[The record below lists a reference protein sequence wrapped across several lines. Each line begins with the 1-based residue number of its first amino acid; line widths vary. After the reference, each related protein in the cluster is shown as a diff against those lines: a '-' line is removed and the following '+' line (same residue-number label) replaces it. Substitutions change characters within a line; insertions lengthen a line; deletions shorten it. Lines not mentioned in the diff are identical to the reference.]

1 MWNWML
7 ETQFQEIKTEVVI
20 PFDRLL
26 GTAVPTSLVPVDAG
40 TEQGIALL

>member
-7 ETQFQEIKTEVVI
+7 ETQFQEIKTEVVF

-26 GTAVPTSLVPVDAG
+26 NTAVRASLRPVSAG
-40 TEQGIALL
+40 TQPGTVLL